1 MCKREM
7 SEEGV
12 EWLAQLEGTKTKV
25 YKDSAGLPTIG
36 VGHLLLKEEL
46 TSGKIAINGE
56 YVRYRRGLSLLQVER
71 LFQQDLRPFEAHVR
85 SALSVSLMPHQYDAL
100 VSFCFNVGGNA
111 FRSSTLLRRVNENRW
126 KGVPGQFRRWK
137 YSAGKVV
144 KGLQNRREKEIL
156 MWRGLV

>member
-1 MCKREM
+1 MSKREM
-7 SEEGV
+7 SEDGAG
-12 EWLAQLEGTKTKV
+12 WLAQLEGTRTKM

-36 VGHLLLKEEL
+36 VGHLLTRDEL
-46 TSGKIAINGE
+46 MSGKIKIKGE
-56 YVRYRRGLSLLQVER
+56 YVKYKRGLSLRQVEM
-71 LFQQDLRPFEAHVR
+71 LFQQDLRPFEVCVR
-85 SALSVSLMPHQYDAL
+85 NALSVSLMPHQYDAL

-111 FRSSTLLRRVNENRW
+111 FRSSTLLKRVNEKRW

-137 YSAGKVV
+137 YAGGKVI